1 MFLADILHL
10 CLSTL
15 CEVLGIDCLEFVVT
29 PPPLFF
35 FSGEDAR
42 IMLFTAAAFLT
53 GSFENTDCDP

>member
-1 MFLADILHL
+1 LL
-10 CLSTL
+10 
-15 CEVLGIDCLEFVVT
+15 
-29 PPPLFF
+29 PPPPF

>member
-29 PPPLFF
+29 PPHPFF
-35 FSGEDAR
+35 FSGEDAC